1 MSLDNSAPTEPF
13 VPEPAP
19 GTDDDAARVEAL
31 LCAACRPAELS
42 ATAAGALARLAQVHR
57 VKPGTPVLS
66 HEQPAQSVWLVGSGR
81 VALGWRASGASLQ
94 QRSTVEGGR
103 WLDLASGLLRR
114 HHVEDAVAETAAVLW
129 SLPVE
134 PMLALAPAHAG
145 LMQALAAALA
155 ADVHA
160 LIGATRSL
168 VMKDVLA
175 RCASWL
181 LEHAQIAPGAEG
193 RLTAV
198 LQLQERK
205 RAIAQQLG
213 TTAETFSRTL
223 RELSRMGLIGVRG
236 YAITVFDMERLRAVA
251 EPAPRRSAAVASG

>member
-1 MSLDNSAPTEPF
+1 M
-13 VPEPAP
+13 
-19 GTDDDAARVEAL
+19 
-31 LCAACRPAELS
+31 ACRPAELP
-42 ATAAGALARLAQVHR
+42 AQAAAALARLAQEHR
-57 VKPGTPVLS
+57 IKPGTLVLS
-66 HEQPAQSVWLVGSGR
+66 HDQPAQSMWLVGAGR
-81 VALGWRASGASLQ
+81 VALGWRPSGAPLQ
-94 QRSTVEGGR
+94 QRTTVDGGR
-103 WLDLASGLLRR
+103 WLDLASGLLQRN
-114 HHVEDAVAETAAVLW
+114 HMEDAVAETSAVLW
-129 SLPVE
+129 SLPVQ
-134 PMLALAPAHAG
+134 PVLALAPGHAG
-145 LMQALAAALA
+145 LMPALAAALA

-181 LEHAQIAPGAEG
+181 LEHAQIAPAAEG

-236 YAITVFDMERLRAVA
+236 YAITVFDVERLRAVA
-251 EPAPRRSAAVASG
+251 EPAPRRGGALPAAA

>member
-1 MSLDNSAPTEPF
+1 
-13 VPEPAP
+13 
-19 GTDDDAARVEAL
+19 
-31 LCAACRPAELS
+31 
-42 ATAAGALARLAQVHR
+42 
-57 VKPGTPVLS
+57 
-66 HEQPAQSVWLVGSGR
+66 
-81 VALGWRASGASLQ
+81 
-94 QRSTVEGGR
+94 
-103 WLDLASGLLRR
+103 
-114 HHVEDAVAETAAVLW
+114 
-129 SLPVE
+129 
-134 PMLALAPAHAG
+134 
-145 LMQALAAALA
+145 
-155 ADVHA
+155 
-160 LIGATRSL
+160 
-168 VMKDVLA
+168 MKDVLA

-236 YAITVFDMERLRAVA
+236 YAITVFDVERLRAVA